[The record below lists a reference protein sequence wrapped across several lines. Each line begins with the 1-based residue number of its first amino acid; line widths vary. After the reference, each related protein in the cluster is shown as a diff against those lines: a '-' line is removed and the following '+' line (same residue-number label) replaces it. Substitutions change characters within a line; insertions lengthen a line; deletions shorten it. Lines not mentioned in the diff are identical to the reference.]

1 MPVEK
6 DPSGQRSVHAE
17 AEVPGTPEEV
27 WRAIATGPGM
37 SAWFVPSTCEERA
50 GGVVTNNFGPG
61 MESVAA
67 LKTWNPPHS
76 FSAETE
82 EEPGKI
88 ATEWTV
94 EAKDGGTCVVRVV
107 HRWFSSSD
115 EWDAQFEGHTHGWRS
130 FFRILRLYLQ
140 HYSGQP
146 SSAFPLAG
154 FSPLPAPEVWQKLTT
169 ALGIRSGSTQ
179 VSPVPGAPPLAAV
192 IEHAGPESHPELLL
206 RLSEPAPGL
215 AHLFVMPIGGQVMI
229 SFRFYLYGEQA
240 AAIVP
245 LTELKW
251 NEWLAQLFPS
261 VSPESMHMA

>member
-67 LKTWNPPHS
+67 LKTWNPPPS

-107 HRWFSSSD
+107 HRGRSD
-115 EWDAQFEGHTHGWRS
+115 GARPLSQAPCPVFDCTCDHMVSW
-130 FFRILRLYLQ
+130 
-140 HYSGQP
+140 P
-146 SSAFPLAG
+146 SEYENQS
-154 FSPLPAPEVWQKLTT
+154 
-169 ALGIRSGSTQ
+169 
-179 VSPVPGAPPLAAV
+179 
-192 IEHAGPESHPELLL
+192 
-206 RLSEPAPGL
+206 
-215 AHLFVMPIGGQVMI
+215 
-229 SFRFYLYGEQA
+229 
-240 AAIVP
+240 
-245 LTELKW
+245 
-251 NEWLAQLFPS
+251 
-261 VSPESMHMA
+261 